1 MTRLLAETVHFSL
14 VRWLLLLLVL
24 AAITACGSRSGETV
38 QQMPRPTEAPI
49 PAAAEEPTLTP
60 EILPPTPEV
69 PPAQPVRMQEGRISS
84 DLQTIPL
91 PGAPAGLAVDETTIW
106 VAQPDDGAIT
116 AADVTTA
123 VSRTLEVG
131 GEPYRLATG
140 EAGLWAVD
148 AAFSDYWVRRIDPA
162 SGAMLADV
170 RPAPGIYPGPRRVA
184 PGVEAVWTPVDGTGA
199 LVRIDPATNSSGDVI
214 TDRANMS
221 GGGDAPLLGA
231 FGSVW
236 VIDSNEGRLLR
247 VDPAGREIVATV
259 QDLGYAEKK
268 EGDSREIL
276 ADGPLALAADE
287 QGLWVLSDVANPE
300 ASAPNVVGGG
310 ALFLIDPASNQV
322 ARRIDLK
329 AEADK
334 SLDPALTLVDA
345 TAWFVEM
352 STGHIVR
359 VDLATGEEIRILPL
373 NRLLTPTGI
382 TAVGDLIW
390 VAGESF
396 GGDPPYGLFGIDR
409 QAITA
414 LLEQAR

>member
-1 MTRLLAETVHFSL
+1 MTRLSADTGHFPL
-14 VRWLLLLLVL
+14 GRWLLLLLVL
-24 AAITACGSRSGETV
+24 VAMTACGSRSRETE
-38 QQMPRPTEAPI
+38 QEMPRPTEAPI
-49 PAAAEEPTLTP
+49 PAAAEEPTAAP
-60 EILPPTPEV
+60 EILLPTPEV
-69 PPAQPVRMQEGRISS
+69 PPTQPVQMQEGKISY
-84 DLQTIPL
+84 DLQAIPL
-91 PGAPAGLAVDETTIW
+91 PGAPAGLAVDGTTIW
-106 VAQPDDGAIT
+106 VAQPDNGAIT
-116 AADVTTA
+116 AVEVTTA

-162 SGAMLADV
+162 SGATLAEV

-184 PGVEAVWTPVDGTGA
+184 PGVGAVWTPVDGTGA
-199 LVRIDPATNSSGDVI
+199 LVRIDPATNSAGEII
-214 TDRANMS
+214 TDRPKQSA
-221 GGGDAPLLGA
+221 GGDAPVLAA

-247 VDPAGREIVATV
+247 VDPAGGQIVAAV
-259 QDLGYAEKK
+259 QDLGYAEKR

-287 QGLWVLSDVANPE
+287 QGLWVLSDVANTE
-300 ASAPNVVGGG
+300 APAPNVVGGG

-322 ARRIDLK
+322 VRRIDLK

-334 SLDPALTLVDA
+334 SLDPALALVDA

-352 STGHIVR
+352 STGYIVR

-382 TAVGDLIW
+382 AAVGDLIW

-414 LLEQAR
+414 LLEQAK